1 MTASSIKPLALDHIS
16 LTVRDLDRS
25 LTFYEGL
32 LGLERLP
39 RPEMGVAGVWL
50 GIGASQ
56 VHLIV
61 HDESRGDIG
70 STPSAVNPAG
80 PHLAM
85 AVADYD
91 ATVALLEQAGL
102 TVVGIGSRRAQ
113 CWVQDPDGYV
123 IEFIKR

>member
-1 MTASSIKPLALDHIS
+1 VTASSIKPLALDHIS

-25 LTFYEGL
+25 LAFYEGL

-39 RPEMGVAGVWL
+39 RPEMSVAGVWL
-50 GIGASQ
+50 SIGSAQ

-61 HDESRGDIG
+61 HDESRGNVG
-70 STPSAVNPAG
+70 TTPTAVNPAA

-91 ATVALLEQAGL
+91 TTVTVLEEAGL
-102 TVVGIGSRRAQ
+102 TVVGIGSRRGQ